1 MRLTQLGPI
10 LWTHPRPQ
18 VPRSRLIICFI
29 MFPIPVVEPLR
40 LSHLNRS
47 NSVGF
52 LGYLNK
58 GPLGLIRIN
67 LFIAASVTLPF
78 PWPRFYLLLVSII
91 LPGSTT
97 FFLESGPVTY
107 LLKAMLTGYILFS
120 YFIQNP
126 NKL

>member
-18 VPRSRLIICFI
+18 VPRSGLIICFT
-29 MFPIPVVEPLR
+29 MCPIPVVEPLR

-52 LGYLNK
+52 LGYLNN
-58 GPLGLIRIN
+58 GPFGLIGIN

-78 PWPRFYLLLVSII
+78 PWPGLYYLLVSII

-97 FFLESGPVTY
+97 FYLGSGPVT
-107 LLKAMLTGYILFS
+107 
-120 YFIQNP
+120 
-126 NKL
+126 